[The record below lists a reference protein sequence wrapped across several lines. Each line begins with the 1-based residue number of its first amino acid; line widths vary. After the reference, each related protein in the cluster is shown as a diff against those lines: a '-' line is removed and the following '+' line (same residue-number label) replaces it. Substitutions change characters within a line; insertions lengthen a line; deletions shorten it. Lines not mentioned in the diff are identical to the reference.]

1 MSALTVRYPSSYI
14 ILYVTPFVC
23 PYVIEIWTNCFNH
36 VNLRLYSKKAYCVI
50 GIFFI
55 NINNYPMDTW
65 CYTFSKPFTT
75 GALFICLNI
84 HISSRWAKLYRL
96 NGNHLLFNWSAKS
109 FLLLSLICAVQRLCI
124 LYHLYRRIWKHIMIH
139 TCACHSSC
147 SIIRYYEFYKYQNNT
162 YKYASQFN
170 KKHTPGKYI

>member
-14 ILYVTPFVC
+14 ILYVTPFIC

-109 FLLLSLICAVQRLCI
+109 FLLLSLICAVQRLCMYISISFISQNLKTHHDTHMCMSFKLQYYKI
-124 LYHLYRRIWKHIMIH
+124 LWVL
-139 TCACHSSC
+139 
-147 SIIRYYEFYKYQNNT
+147 
-162 YKYASQFN
+162 
-170 KKHTPGKYI
+170 